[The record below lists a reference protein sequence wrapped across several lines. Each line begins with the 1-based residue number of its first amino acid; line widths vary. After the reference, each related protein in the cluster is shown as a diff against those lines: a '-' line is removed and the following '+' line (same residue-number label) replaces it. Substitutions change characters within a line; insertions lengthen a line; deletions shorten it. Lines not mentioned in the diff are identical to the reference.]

1 MSVCLKRKPLDMFVL
16 LFVLC
21 LEGNDAIK
29 GTKQT
34 GVTMPEDPTLNEDSK
49 VFQITTQCIM
59 STAIHQLF
67 EFVWIVI
74 PVFCAYLPQSCFKK
88 PVLKHINAE
97 LLNYYYLRYSKWN
110 HSES

>member
-1 MSVCLKRKPLDMFVL
+1 MSVCLKRKLLDMFVL
-16 LFVLC
+16 LYVLC
-21 LEGNDAIK
+21 LEGNYAIK

-67 EFVWIVI
+67 EFIWIVI
-74 PVFCAYLPQSCFKK
+74 PVFCLSASILF
-88 PVLKHINAE
+88 
-97 LLNYYYLRYSKWN
+97 
-110 HSES
+110 

>member
-1 MSVCLKRKPLDMFVL
+1 MCASVCLKRKPLDM
-16 LFVLC
+16 FVLC